1 MTTATSFV
9 VPDASGLKSPFV
21 NLHHVAL
28 VTNDMEK
35 TVAFYRDILGSEIA
49 MAHRTG
55 EEGVRHYFITVAPN
69 TVFAF
74 FEFDDARMPEH
85 LPATRRKSG
94 RSLDHI
100 CLWVEDEAA
109 WDAFH
114 DHLVGNGI
122 DVSRS
127 SERKSMFFPD
137 PNNIV
142 IEVTIANWDA
152 GFPLHDDPDP
162 AYEPPAS

>member
-1 MTTATSFV
+1 MTSTASFV
-9 VPDASGLKSPFV
+9 APDASGLKSPFI

-28 VTNDMEK
+28 VTDDMER

-55 EEGVRHYFITVAPN
+55 DEEVRHYFITVAPN

-74 FEFDDARMPEH
+74 FEFDDAALPEL
-85 LPATRRKSG
+85 LPATQRKSG

-100 CLWVEDEAA
+100 CLWVDDEEA
-109 WDAFH
+109 WDRFH
-114 DHLVGNGI
+114 AHLIANGI
-122 DVSRS
+122 EVTRAAG
-127 SERKSMFFPD
+127 RKSLFFPD

-142 IEVTIANWDA
+142 IEVTVANWDA
-152 GFPLHDDPDP
+152 GYPLHDDPDP
-162 AYEPPAS
+162 AYAPPSS